1 MKLETYILQI
11 KRTDQWRNTEH
22 SSVSISDLKNYC
34 EPGIPHRIIRQKD
47 KLIVWRWRKRRSGIC
62 WLSIRRAFL
71 FSSLYPHPRL
81 N

>member
-47 KLIVWRWRKRRSGIC
+47 KLIVWCNAEAKRD
-62 WLSIRRAFL
+62 LLAFD
-71 FSSLYPHPRL
+71 
-81 N
+81 